1 MLIIK
6 PVNNIDALYL
16 FQLEKENYPQHYY
29 KYRNLIQMINNP
41 QYYFY
46 KITRGDNII
55 LGYFI
60 LLKSGDDLEII
71 KLTVAKKYHHQGYG
85 SKMLNYIINNFQYHN
100 IFLEVRVDN
109 QNALKLYYQQ
119 GFVKIREI
127 PNYYGQIAADVLQ
140 YHQ

>member
-16 FQLEKENYPQHYY
+16 FQLEKENYPHHYY

-46 KITRGDNII
+46 KITLEGNLI

-71 KLTVAKKYHHQGYG
+71 KLTVNKKYHDMGYG
-85 SKMLNYIINNFQYHN
+85 TKMLSYIISNFEYNN

-119 GFVKIREI
+119 GFVKIRKI
-127 PNYYGQIAADVLQ
+127 PNYYDKIAAYVLQ
-140 YHQ
+140 FHQ